1 MTGTRASDFAAPVI
15 DAPPSGDAV
24 PAEAVLAI
32 DLGGTKITGALVARD
47 GSVGPV
53 TRVDSPA
60 AIGPDAVV
68 DALESLM
75 GRVRTVGWPSPIDGS
90 PGSPHVRAVGV
101 GTAGVVD
108 VTTGTIVSATDT
120 FKDWPGT
127 PLGARLGAAT
137 ERIWGTPVPV
147 HVQNDVDA
155 HAEGEVW
162 HGAAA
167 GARSCLVVAVGTG
180 VGAGLVL
187 DGHVLR
193 GAHHVAGEIGHVPI
207 GGADHLL
214 CPCGRPGHLE
224 AIGSGAGML
233 RHFAWL
239 GGREARSGR
248 DVVALARAGDKIAR
262 RAVRE
267 SAAAVGRGIAAVVTV
282 FDPELVVVTGGVV
295 GAGSVW
301 WSPME
306 QALRG
311 EVVDVL
317 ADLPVV
323 AGSLG
328 ERGPLLGAAHAALRQ
343 IGAA

>member
-1 MTGTRASDFAAPVI
+1 MMTRTRDV
-15 DAPPSGDAV
+15 
-24 PAEAVLAI
+24 VLAI
-32 DLGGTKITGALVARD
+32 DLGGTKITGALVAS
-47 GSVGPV
+47 GGAVGPV
-53 TRVDSPA
+53 TRVTSPA
-60 AIGPDAVV
+60 AEGPDAVV
-68 DALESLM
+68 GALEALM
-75 GRVRTVGWPSPIDGS
+75 AEVLATGWGESASDGAAASVIRGVGI
-90 PGSPHVRAVGV
+90 

-108 VTTGTIVSATDT
+108 VATGRIVSATDT

-127 PLGARLGAAT
+127 PLGERVGAAA
-137 ERIWGTPVPV
+137 RKLLGTPVPV

-162 HGAAA
+162 QGAAV
-167 GARSCLVVAVGTG
+167 GARTCLVVAVGTG

-187 DGHVLR
+187 DGRVLR
-193 GAHHVAGEIGHVPI
+193 GARHVAGEIGHVPI

-224 AIGSGAGML
+224 AIGSGAGIL
-233 RHFAWL
+233 RHYAWL
-239 GGREARSGR
+239 GGHGDARSGR
-248 DVVALARAGDKIAR
+248 DVVELAEGGDLLAR

-282 FDPELVVVTGGVV
+282 FDPELVVITGGVV
-295 GAGSVW
+295 GAGPLW
-301 WSPME
+301 WGPME

-323 AGSLG
+323 AGTLG
-328 ERGPLLGAAHAALRQ
+328 ERGPLLGAALAAWRQ
-343 IGAA
+343 IGAS